1 MASDD
6 VVRAVKEL
14 NDSLDFGV
22 KPSIDRIRAQV
33 DAMWPE
39 PSPDVQVEPATI
51 GGVPGRWV
59 TAPEPRNTVVIHLHG
74 GGFANGSSVSHRDL
88 AARISRVSGSRVF
101 LPDFSLSPEHALGR
115 ALDEVVAVFRA
126 LTSGNIDPVF
136 LSGDSA
142 GGGLALSAALR
153 LRDEAPCDGQRL
165 PAGVIAMSP
174 WADLT
179 LDSES
184 FRRNADI
191 DPMGNPA
198 AYASLAR
205 GYLQGHDARDPLA
218 SPCFAD
224 FTGFP
229 PLLVQAG
236 SSELIVDDA
245 IRVAAAAR
253 RAGCEVDLQISYQ
266 MCHAFQL
273 FGEFPETEHA
283 LEEVGRFVRRWA
295 TP

>member
-1 MASDD
+1 M
-6 VVRAVKEL
+6 
-14 NDSLDFGV
+14 
-22 KPSIDRIRAQV
+22 
-33 DAMWPE
+33 
-39 PSPDVQVEPATI
+39 
-51 GGVPGRWV
+51 
-59 TAPEPRNTVVIHLHG
+59 VIHLHG

-88 AARISRVSGSRVF
+88 AARISRASGTRVF
-101 LPDFSLSPEHALGR
+101 LPDFSLSPEHAVGR
-115 ALDEVVAVFRA
+115 ALEEVVGVFHA
-126 LTSGNIDPVF
+126 LTAGDAGPVF

-142 GGGLALSAALR
+142 GGGLAISAALR
-153 LRDEAPCDGQRL
+153 LRDEMREGQYERRCV

-179 LDSES
+179 FDSES

-191 DPMGNPA
+191 DPMGKPA

-224 FTGFP
+224 FAGFP

-245 IRVAAAAR
+245 IRVASAAR
-253 RAGCEVDLQISYQ
+253 RAGCEVDLQIAYQ
-266 MCHAFQL
+266 MCHAYQL
-273 FGEFPETEHA
+273 FADFPETEHA
-283 LEEVGRFVRRWA
+283 LDEVGKFVRRWA
-295 TP
+295 VR